1 MMTERAVWLDE
12 RIARG
17 SLIRF
22 AIAGGFN
29 SLVFFVAW
37 HGLLVM
43 FSDGDVRILWGV
55 CWGVTGVLAHFVHRW
70 FTFDK
75 RRSVRW
81 TLPTSIPVYG
91 SSLIGSSITI
101 GWLSSSFPG
110 QLRLMGI
117 VNLLVW
123 GVIIWLMMRLFVF
136 QFTSTAHA
144 SRERPAE

>member
-1 MMTERAVWLDE
+1 M
-12 RIARG
+12 G
-17 SLIRF
+17 SEMCIRDS
-22 AIAGGFN
+22 GM
-29 SLVFFVAW
+29 
-37 HGLLVM
+37 LVM

-91 SSLIGSSITI
+91 SSLVGSSITI

-123 GVIIWLMMRLFVF
+123 GVAIWLMMRLFVF

-144 SRERPAE
+144 SQERPAE

>member
-1 MMTERAVWLDE
+1 MMTERTAWLDE

-29 SLVFFVAW
+29 SFVFFVAW
-37 HGLLVM
+37 HGMLVM

-91 SSLIGSSITI
+91 SSLVGSSVTI

-123 GVIIWLMMRLFVF
+123 GVAIWLMMRLFVF
-136 QFTSTAHA
+136 QFTSTTHA
-144 SRERPAE
+144 SQERPAE